1 MPNSISVIAI
11 AAMLTLLGAL
21 PVLGND
27 LAITSDQQDSQV
39 STDTGRET
47 DRLAH
52 VEHAARSRTEV
63 IAPKP
68 LPVRR
73 VAFARPRYVAL
84 GSAPPYLWCGHRFVL
99 ILGVGY

>member
-1 MPNSISVIAI
+1 MPNSIFATP
-11 AAMLTLLGAL
+11 TLLGAL
-21 PVLGND
+21 PMLGND
-27 LAITSDQQDSQV
+27 LAIASDQQASQV
-39 STDTGRET
+39 STDTGQET

-73 VAFARPRYVAL
+73 VAFARPR
-84 GSAPPYLWCGHRFVL
+84 
-99 ILGVGY
+99 